1 MVKTRHFVSTFVILL
16 AGLLISLPAFSHE
29 LDGVIHK
36 IYQFSDSNV
45 PEMDGDLTDWDH
57 VPAEYFFD
65 YRHHGQAFKERGD
78 QHNKADLHIKRVG
91 AGWND
96 RLNRLYF
103 MVEIYDNVH
112 LFQKTPEDIEKLVSY
127 QGGRPGDYDFV
138 HGSDI
143 FEVVIDA
150 DHGGEQVMPLDKDE
164 AEERRFRSAYTQNY
178 HLYIPPVNG
187 SMWLWM
193 WGAAK
198 WPDDPNYS
206 DVGWRY
212 EGLHGSSG
220 TVTYECYLTPFDDL
234 HPDGPELS
242 KLHDLTEGAIIGLSW
257 AFLDADTNSHAQVRF
272 WSLTGSNEMAIRGDA
287 LVDFKLMPKIP

>member
-1 MVKTRHFVSTFVILL
+1 MKPVKLVILL
-16 AGLLISLPAFSHE
+16 VGLFIALPAFAHE
-29 LDGVIHK
+29 LDGVVYK

-45 PEMDGDLTDWDH
+45 PAMDGDLKDWDH
-57 VPAEYFFD
+57 VPAEYFLD
-65 YRHHGQAFKERGD
+65 DRHHRQANQEMSDRYD
-78 QHNKADLHIKRVG
+78 PADLNIKRVG
-91 AGWND
+91 VGWND

-112 LFQKTPEDIEKLVSY
+112 LFRKTPEDIKKLENY
-127 QGGRPGDYDFV
+127 QGGLAGDYV

-150 DHGGEQVMPLDKDE
+150 DHGGERVTPL
-164 AEERRFRSAYTQNY
+164 EEDDPEDRRLRSAYTQNY

-187 SMWLWM
+187 SYWLWM

-198 WPDDPNYS
+198 WPVDPNYS

-212 EGLHGSSG
+212 EGEHGSGG
-220 TVTYECYLTPFDDL
+220 TVTYECCLTPFDDL

-242 KLHDLTEGAIIGLSW
+242 KVHDLTEGAIIGLSW
-257 AFLDADTNSHAQVRF
+257 AFLDADTSSRDQVRF
-272 WSLTGSNEMAIRGDA
+272 WSLTGSNQMAIRGDA
-287 LVDFKLMPKIP
+287 LVDFKLMPTIP